1 MILTLFYRLKDAIC
15 KIGADWDRL
24 ALNEAN
30 VIDFAEEH
38 INKEPEKFQAGS
50 HTVDSMEYCLAHSGE
65 SINERYRQNR
75 IEDID
80 RQIAAALDSHRTDTD
95 LIVYRGVYDHV
106 FDLMKEN
113 AKGHSDAD
121 LFEKGGVSQS
131 LCKPPN
137 W

>member
-95 LIVYRGVYDHV
+95 LIVYRGVYDPMY
-106 FDLMKEN
+106 LT
-113 AKGHSDAD
+113 
-121 LFEKGGVSQS
+121 
-131 LCKPPN
+131 
-137 W
+137 